1 MDTLIILATAMALF
15 GVLGYLRGTRSTLIT
30 TAVVWLGLLIMNR
43 AGGTVARTIN
53 GLNYAV
59 RFALA
64 GGLGALGAGEDRVA
78 ALEEV
83 FARVGRVEPL
93 IRPDG
98 TGPGML
104 LVFLFLVIAGFLLGM
119 LSQLKGR
126 SSFLGLALGLANG
139 YVLAAFVIHT
149 LLPEATIG
157 LPLPGWL
164 FGPGAAGPVTAP
176 TPARP
181 SVIGT
186 LVTRIVATLN
196 QLTDSGQLALL
207 LAIAIA
213 VFVLLATRLG
223 TRGAKKG

>member
-15 GVLGYLRGTRSTLIT
+15 GVLGYLRGTRSTLVT
-30 TAVVWLGLLIMNR
+30 TAIVWLGLLIVSR
-43 AGGTVARTIN
+43 AGGVVARTIN

-64 GGLGALGAGEDRVA
+64 GGLAALGGNGDRAA

-83 FARVGRVEPL
+83 FARIGKVEPL

-104 LVFLFLVIAGFLLGM
+104 LVFLALVLAGFLLGM

-139 YVLAAFVIHT
+139 YVLAAFVIRT
-149 LLPEATIG
+149 LLPEASIG

-164 FGPGAAGPVTAP
+164 FGPGAQPAVAP
-176 TPARP
+176 TPATP
-181 SVIGT
+181 SVAGT
-186 LVTRIVATLN
+186 LASRIVAGLN
-196 QLTDSGQLALL
+196 QLADSGQIALL

-213 VFVLLATRLG
+213 VFVLLATRFG
-223 TRGAKKG
+223 TRSAKKG

>member
-15 GVLGYLRGTRSTLIT
+15 GVLGYMRGTRSTLVT
-30 TAVVWLGLLIMNR
+30 TAIVWLGLLIVSR
-43 AGGTVARTIN
+43 GGGMVARTIN

-64 GGLGALGAGEDRVA
+64 GGLAALGSNGDRAA

-83 FARVGRVEPL
+83 FARIGRVEPL

-98 TGPGML
+98 IGPGML
-104 LVFLFLVIAGFLLGM
+104 LVFAGLVAAGFFLGM

-139 YVLAAFVIHT
+139 YLLAAFIIRT
-149 LLPEATIG
+149 LVPEASLS
-157 LPLPGWL
+157 LPLPAWL
-164 FGPGAAGPVTAP
+164 FGTGAQPGVAP
-176 TPARP
+176 TPAAP
-181 SVIGT
+181 SLTASLGAR
-186 LVTRIVATLN
+186 LLATLN
-196 QLTDSGQLALL
+196 QLADSGQIALFLAV
-207 LAIAIA
+207 AIA

-223 TRGAKKG
+223 IRGVKKG

>member
-15 GVLGYLRGTRSTLIT
+15 GVLGYLRGTRSTLVT
-30 TAVVWLGLLIMNR
+30 TAIVWLGLLVVSR
-43 AGGTVARTIN
+43 AGGMVARTIN

-59 RFALA
+59 RFVLA
-64 GGLGALGAGEDRVA
+64 GGLSALGGNGDRTA
-78 ALEEV
+78 ALEQV
-83 FARVGRVEPL
+83 FAKVGRVEPL

-104 LVFLFLVIAGFLLGM
+104 LVFVILVAAGFLLGM

-139 YVLAAFVIHT
+139 YLLAAFVIRT
-149 LLPEATIG
+149 LVPEASIG

-164 FGPGAAGPVTAP
+164 FGPGVQPGAAPAPAGPSLTGSLA
-176 TPARP
+176 AR
-181 SVIGT
+181 
-186 LVTRIVATLN
+186 LVATLN
-196 QLTDSGQLALL
+196 QWAESGQIALV

-213 VFVLLATRLG
+213 LFVLLATRWG

>member
-15 GVLGYLRGTRSTLIT
+15 GVLGYLRGTRSTLLT
-30 TAVVWLGLLIMNR
+30 TAIVWLGLLVVSR
-43 AGGTVARTIN
+43 AGGAVARTIN

-64 GGLGALGAGEDRVA
+64 GGLAALGGNGDRAA

-83 FARVGRVEPL
+83 FARIGKVEPL

-104 LVFLFLVIAGFLLGM
+104 LVFLALVIAGFLLGM

-139 YVLAAFVIHT
+139 YVLAAFLIRT
-149 LLPEATIG
+149 LIPEASIG

-164 FGPGAAGPVTAP
+164 FGTGAQPGAAPAPAGPSLT
-176 TPARP
+176 
-181 SVIGT
+181 GT
-186 LVTRIVATLN
+186 LASRIVAALN
-196 QLTDSGQLALL
+196 QLADSGQIALL
-207 LAIAIA
+207 LAILIA

>member
-1 MDTLIILATAMALF
+1 MDTLIILATTMALF

-30 TAVVWLGLLIMNR
+30 TAIVWLGLLIMNR
-43 AGGTVARTIN
+43 AGEAVARTIN

-59 RFALA
+59 RFILA
-64 GGLGALGAGEDRVA
+64 GGLDALGGEDLAA

-83 FARVGRVEPL
+83 FARIGRVEPL

-104 LVFLFLVIAGFLLGM
+104 LVFLSLVIIGFLLGT

-139 YVLAAFVIHT
+139 YVLAAFVIRT

-157 LPLPGWL
+157 LSLPGWL

-176 TPARP
+176 TPAGP

-186 LVTRIVATLN
+186 LVTRSVATLN
-196 QLTDSGQLALL
+196 QLADSGQLALV
-207 LAIAIA
+207 LAITIVA
-213 VFVLLATRLG
+213 FVLLVTRLG
-223 TRGAKKG
+223 TRSAKKG

>member
-15 GVLGYLRGTRSTLIT
+15 GVLGYLRGTRSTLLT
-30 TAVVWLGLLIMNR
+30 TAIVWLGLLVVSR

-64 GGLGALGAGEDRVA
+64 GGLAALGGNGDRAA

-83 FARVGRVEPL
+83 FARIGKVEPL

-104 LVFLFLVIAGFLLGM
+104 LVFLALVIAGFLLGM

-139 YVLAAFVIHT
+139 YVLAAFLIRT
-149 LLPEATIG
+149 LIPEASIG

-164 FGPGAAGPVTAP
+164 FGAGAQPGAAPAPAGPSLT
-176 TPARP
+176 
-181 SVIGT
+181 GT
-186 LVTRIVATLN
+186 LASRIVAGLN
-196 QLTDSGQLALL
+196 QLADSGQLALL

-213 VFVLLATRLG
+213 LFVLLATRLG